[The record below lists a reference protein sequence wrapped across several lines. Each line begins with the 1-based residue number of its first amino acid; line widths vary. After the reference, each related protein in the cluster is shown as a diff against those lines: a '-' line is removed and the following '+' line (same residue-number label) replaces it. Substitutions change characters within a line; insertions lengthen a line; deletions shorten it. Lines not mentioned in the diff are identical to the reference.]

1 MGSSLLRVDFA
12 WLRRAGATLSCCAR
26 TPHGGGFSCR
36 AQALEPVGSVV
47 VVHGLCC
54 PKACGI
60 LVSGGIKTV
69 SPALPG
75 RFLTTGA
82 PSCYLYDGDDR
93 NCLAEDHQL
102 SEKLVAQCLGPAESE
117 SVSCS
122 VTYDSL

>member
-1 MGSSLLRVDFA
+1 MGSVD
-12 WLRRAGATLSCCAR
+12 
-26 TPHGGGFSCR
+26 
-36 AQALEPVGSVV
+36 

-60 LVSGGIKTV
+60 LVPGGIKTV

-93 NCLAEDHQL
+93 NCLTEDHQL
-102 SEKLVAQCLGPAESE
+102 SEKWVAQCLGLGELVAQSRRTLCDPMD
-117 SVSCS
+117 CS
-122 VTYDSL
+122 PPGSSAHGILQARIL